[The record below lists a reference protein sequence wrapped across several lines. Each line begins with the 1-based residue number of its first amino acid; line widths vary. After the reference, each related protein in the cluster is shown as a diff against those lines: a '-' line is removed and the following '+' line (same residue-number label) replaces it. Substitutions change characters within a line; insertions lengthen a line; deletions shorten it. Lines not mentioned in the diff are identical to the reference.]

1 MGNNKKETKMIDIE
15 NKIRKFLDKEARTN
29 LNIEH
34 IDIVR
39 TIKLDKNDYRTLEDY
54 PIVDK
59 AVSLIEIEYY
69 INEEGFHRCFAIE
82 ENTDRFLDVSSDILN
97 LILKT
102 NKRMTK
108 LEDEIRRLDFEKADD
123 TNIKCTKVQIE
134 YKDGEE
140 IVTNIGRT
148 LPLNKW
154 KDTKNK

>member
-1 MGNNKKETKMIDIE
+1 MLNIE
-15 NKIRKFLDKEARTN
+15 NKIRKYIDKEAKTN

-34 IDIVR
+34 MSIIY
-39 TIKLDKNDYRTLEDY
+39 TIKLDKNDYKALEQY

-59 AVSLIEIEYY
+59 AIILVEIEYY
-69 INEEGFHRCFAIE
+69 VNGEGIHRCFAIE
-82 ENTDRFLDVSSDILN
+82 EKTDRFLDISSDN
-97 LILKT
+97 LELIMKT
-102 NKRMTK
+102 NKRMIK

-123 TNIKCTKVQIE
+123 TNIKVTKKFLE

-154 KDTKNK
+154 NDIKNK